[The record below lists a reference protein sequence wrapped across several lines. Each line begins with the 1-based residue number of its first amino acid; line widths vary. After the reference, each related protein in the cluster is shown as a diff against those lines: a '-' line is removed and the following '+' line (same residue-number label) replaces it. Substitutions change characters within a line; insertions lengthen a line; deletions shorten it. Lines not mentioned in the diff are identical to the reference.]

1 MLMPALR
8 CPWLRRLALSALV
21 AAGLA
26 HLGAAETP
34 ASPLPAA
41 PSRDVRVMSY
51 NVRLSAANDG
61 ENAWPKRIELFFAP
75 LTAFDPDLVGFQEVL
90 ADQHDLIVARLA
102 ATHSFAGVARNDGA
116 RSGEWSLVGYRSA
129 RFEKLD
135 GGTFWLSE
143 TPEVPGSKSWDA
155 ALTRICTWVR
165 LRDRTTGRDFVFANT
180 HFDHRG
186 TVARRESA
194 KLLSARLPK
203 LAAGGPALLCGDFNV
218 TEDTPAYAEF
228 VRPAAPDALRW
239 TDAFRAVHPERTPDE
254 ASFNGFK
261 GTVKGSRI
269 DFIFHT
275 PHWIARAA
283 AIDRTQRDGR
293 YPSDHYPV
301 TATLSL
307 R

>member
-1 MLMPALR
+1 MPAPR
-8 CPWLRRLALSALV
+8 CPWLRRLALPVLFAT
-21 AAGLA
+21 GLA
-26 HLGAAETP
+26 AAPAAETT
-34 ASPLPAA
+34 ASAPAA
-41 PSRDVRVMSY
+41 ASARDVRVMSY

-61 ENAWPKRIELFFAP
+61 DHAWPKRIELFFAP

-102 ATHSFAGVARNDGA
+102 ATHRFAGVARNDGA
-116 RSGEWSLVGYRSA
+116 RSGEWSLVGYRAA
-129 RFEKLD
+129 RFDHLD

-218 TEDTPAYAEF
+218 TEDTPAYAEL

-239 TDAFRAVHPERTPDE
+239 TDAFRAVHPVRSPDE
-254 ASFNGFK
+254 ASFHGFK
-261 GTVKGSRI
+261 GTVVGSRI

-275 PHWIARAA
+275 PHWLARAA
-283 AIDRTQRDGR
+283 TIDRTQRDGR

-301 TATLSL
+301 TAVLSL